1 MDRGAVVQGG
11 HKSVNKILENDLI
24 KTTKAYKNNKI
35 ISLNPELWY
44 ISSGG
49 IVSTTEMLKEIKDSI
64 K

>member
-1 MDRGAVVQGG
+1 M
-11 HKSVNKILENDLI
+11 NKILENDLI